1 MSVLDER
8 TLSIERATRLD
19 QALVVVWP
27 ALDRRQIRLLVTGGS
42 IEVNGEKAR
51 TVGQRLEVGDVVKV
65 QLLAAH
71 PAPAAV
77 PPPGLALSVVY
88 EDDVVLVVD
97 KPAGIPVRP
106 TRRSTLSGML
116 SATVPQLLE
125 ERYPQSAHV
134 GGVGRA
140 GVVTTLG
147 DDESGLILVARDEVT
162 YRELRRSVKRQR
174 VAETY
179 TALVEGN
186 LRGEFTI
193 DQPIGNAKRARE
205 RLTASREG
213 RPALTYVRGQQH
225 FKEDDRDY
233 TVVLVRPQTSRLHQI
248 RLHLAWYGFPIV
260 GDRVYGTKRQAVLP
274 DRIFLHLSEM
284 RFPHPVTLEEVRV
297 ESVLPPELFSLL
309 AYMRRPK

>member
-1 MSVLDER
+1 MLDER
-8 TLSIERATRLD
+8 TLSIEKATRLD
-19 QALVVVWP
+19 QALVVVWS
-27 ALDRRQIRLLVTGGS
+27 ALDRRQIRSLVTGGY
-42 IEVNGEKAR
+42 IEVNGEKAL

-106 TRRSTLSGML
+106 TRRSALSGMP
-116 SATVPQLLE
+116 SATVLQLLE

-186 LRGEFTI
+186 LRGSSRLTSLS
-193 DQPIGNAKRARE
+193 GMRSARAR
-205 RLTASREG
+205 LAASREG
-213 RPALTYVRGQQH
+213 RPALTFVRGQQH

-260 GDRVYGTKRQAVLP
+260 GDRVYGTKRQAALP

-284 RFPHPVTLEEVRV
+284 RFPHPVTHEEVRV
-297 ESVLPPELFSLL
+297 ESMLPPELFSLL
-309 AYMRRPK
+309 TYMRRPK

>member
-8 TLSIERATRLD
+8 TLSIEKATRLD
-19 QALVVVWP
+19 QALVVVWS
-27 ALDRRQIRLLVTGGS
+27 ALDRRQIRSLVTGGY
-42 IEVNGEKAR
+42 IEVNGEKAL

-106 TRRSTLSGML
+106 TRRSALSGMP
-116 SATVPQLLE
+116 SATVLQLLE

-162 YRELRRSVKRQR
+162 YRELGRSVKRQR

-186 LRGEFTI
+186 LRGSSRLMTSLSECE
-193 DQPIGNAKRARE
+193 ARAHCYSVARGTSCPYLRAGPAALQRGRP
-205 RLTASREG
+205 RLHRGPGATANVATLPDPAAPGLVWVPDCGGSRLWHQTPGGASR
-213 RPALTYVRGQQH
+213 PDL
-225 FKEDDRDY
+225 
-233 TVVLVRPQTSRLHQI
+233 
-248 RLHLAWYGFPIV
+248 LAPE
-260 GDRVYGTKRQAVLP
+260 R
-274 DRIFLHLSEM
+274 M
-284 RFPHPVTLEEVRV
+284 RFPHPVTHEEVRV
-297 ESVLPPELFSLL
+297 ESMLPPELFSLL
-309 AYMRRPK
+309 TYMRRPK